1 MTDLELAG
9 LITSLLP
16 NEFREKLIG
25 TLERFEKITKQI
37 KAETQESNYH
47 FCRYMEIYWL
57 AVYNDR
63 YEYSDLQ
70 KRGYSEW
77 RKKAEEMRQRLQ
89 HKAVSA

>member
-1 MTDLELAG
+1 MTDLELAD
-9 LITSLLP
+9 LITSMLP
-16 NEFREKLIG
+16 DDYREKLSG
-25 TLERFEKITKQI
+25 TFTRFEKAMKQL
-37 KAETQESNYH
+37 KPDAKESKDH

-77 RKKAEEMRQRLQ
+77 RKQAEEMRQRLQ
-89 HKAVSA
+89 RKAVIA

>member
-1 MTDLELAG
+1 MTNLELADA
-9 LITSLLP
+9 ITSLLP
-16 NEFREKLIG
+16 EDYREKLSG
-25 TLERFEKITKQI
+25 TFTRFEKDMAQMKPDTK
-37 KAETQESNYH
+37 ESNDC

-57 AVYNDR
+57 TVYNDR